1 MKKLI
6 VCLLVGL
13 VGGYVWGYTEGHNR
27 MDNVAVRALNK
38 FGVASI
44 KAAEKTRQAR
54 VEEAAKP

>member
-6 VCLLVGL
+6 LCLLVGL
-13 VGGYVWGYTEGHNR
+13 IGGYVWGYTEGHSR

-44 KAAEKTRQAR
+44 KAAENAREAR
-54 VEEAAKP
+54 VQEAAKP

>member
-6 VCLLVGL
+6 LCLLIGL
-13 VGGYVWGYTEGHNR
+13 IGGYVWGYTEGHNR

-38 FGVASI
+38 FGVATI
-44 KAAEKTRQAR
+44 KAAENARQAR